1 MSIFFSNIIHLPR
14 HLEHDDRYGDRVR
27 YRPGEG
33 GGAHRGVPAG
43 RDVGDVRR
51 VDPAR
56 RGGAGGGGAEPE
68 AGGEPLVHGLAHQA
82 AEGGADLKTE
92 IFRSETSILT
102 QKKEQKIEIY
112 FQWGKTRTLK
122 VGMSTPVGTGRV
134 AAMMLRK
141 NVMRM

>member
-1 MSIFFSNIIHLPR
+1 MSIFSPNIIHLPR

-56 RGGAGGGGAEPE
+56 RDGADGSSAEPE

-82 AEGGADLKTE
+82 PEGGADLKKE
-92 IFRSETSILT
+92 IFRGETSILT
-102 QKKEQKIEIY
+102 QKK
-112 FQWGKTRTLK
+112 R
-122 VGMSTPVGTGRV
+122 
-134 AAMMLRK
+134 AK
-141 NVMRM
+141 N